1 MKTKLFALKKI
12 CAPLL
17 LSACF
22 VPALGA
28 AETFVTNGAGIA
40 WTGYRSNT
48 ATVFAFDDE
57 AGTTTMTNLDAKS
70 YVWGFLPSA
79 VALGVGDA
87 LTLTGTAT
95 FNSVAG
101 DSSFY
106 FGLYDSGPHAAPTAG
121 TTFSSIVEGTW
132 GMTGFFAGTDR
143 ASASA
148 DASTEVFSR
157 FAEKPATESSKG
169 AGFMTSNQGKSYIA
183 SQTPSAST
191 LTHPTAGTPYKF
203 SLEIRR
209 TESGYD
215 VSVGGQEAV
224 SFAADQSLRSGN
236 FDVIAMKSPGSGI
249 TLSGFSVETTGAV
262 VPEPSAFGLLAGTL
276 SLLLCGARRGRRRS

>member
-28 AETFVTNGAGIA
+28 AETHVTNGAGIA

-48 ATVFAFDDE
+48 ATVFTFDAE
-57 AGTTTMTNLDAKS
+57 TGTTTMTNLDADS
-70 YVWGFLPSA
+70 YVWGFLPNA
-79 VALGVGDA
+79 VALDVGDA

-148 DASTEVFSR
+148 DASTKVFSR
-157 FAEKPATESSKG
+157 FAEKPATESSGG
-169 AGFMTSNQGKSYIA
+169 AGFMTSNQGKNYIA
-183 SQTPSAST
+183 SQTLSSST
-191 LTHPTAGTPYKF
+191 LAHPTAGTPYEF

-209 TESGYD
+209 TASGYD

-224 SFAADQSLRSGN
+224 SFAADESLQSGE
-236 FDVIAMKSPGSGI
+236 FDAIAKKSPGGRLP
-249 TLSGFSVETTGAV
+249 LSVLSVETTGPV
-262 VPEPSAFGLLAGTL
+262 VPAPPAFGLLAGTL
-276 SLLLCGARRGRRRS
+276 ALAFCGARRGRRRS

>member
-1 MKTKLFALKKI
+1 M
-12 CAPLL
+12 
-17 LSACF
+17 
-22 VPALGA
+22 
-28 AETFVTNGAGIA
+28 TNGAGIA

-48 ATVFAFDDE
+48 ATVFAFDAE
-57 AGTTTMTNLDAKS
+57 TGTTTMTNLDADS

-79 VALGVGDA
+79 VALSVGDA

-95 FNSVAG
+95 FISVAG
-101 DSSFY
+101 DSSFD

-143 ASASA
+143 ASASSE
-148 DASTEVFSR
+148 ASTKVFSR
-157 FAEKPATESSKG
+157 FAEKPATESSGG
-169 AGFMTSNQGKSYIA
+169 AGFMTSNQGKNYIA

-191 LTHPTAGTPYKF
+191 LAHPTAGTPYEF

-209 TESGYD
+209 TASGYD

-224 SFAADQSLRSGN
+224 SFAADESLQSGN

-276 SLLLCGARRGRRRS
+276 ALAFCGARRRRRRS

>member
-12 CAPLL
+12 RAPLL

-48 ATVFAFDDE
+48 ATVFAFDGE
-57 AGTTTMTNLDAKS
+57 AETTTMTNLDADS

-79 VALGVGDA
+79 VSLGVGDA

-106 FGLYDSGPHAAPTAG
+106 FGLYDSGPHEAPTAG

-183 SQTPSAST
+183 SQTLDAST
-191 LTHPTAGTPYKF
+191 LTHPMAESPYEF

-276 SLLLCGARRGRRRS
+276 SLLLCVARRGRRRS